1 MLIPQ
6 NLKNSHNKETRSF
19 MPEDG
24 KELAWTIIAA
34 IVAIIMVW
42 VIFAGTSG
50 PVPKPHQP
58 AGEEVVRI

>member
-1 MLIPQ
+1 
-6 NLKNSHNKETRSF
+6 

-24 KELAWTIIAA
+24 KELEWTIIAA
-34 IVAIIMVW
+34 IMAIIMVW

-50 PVPKPHQP
+50 PVPKSYQP